1 MTLLA
6 WAIGCREPFAALGGR
21 ASPATTRARAEQAF
35 AALGARVTRPSR
47 DAKYDS
53 ARLKIANAAFLPSR
67 IWDDTSVWTSSPPTG
82 SRHTLLVGGRFVDG
96 RYRFESA
103 RGVAEPEEPAQSRH
117 TIDLTRLADGQYAWD
132 TDVAYGIGT
141 VTAPDVGAYIGALI
155 AAAEGRT
162 EHELRADFRSTA
174 PNTAA
179 TLSQLFRVDSVRTT
193 HFADGSTL
201 ATYTIAMTPE
211 GVEVRFPNFARYM
224 RRYAQTA
231 RMRWTLTDHT
241 SASYFEC
248 VAANGRLFVRIRTL
262 GRKPVSLV
270 GPPRPMPD
278 SLSLNGEIFTMK
290 VGRFTVGVREYH
302 AEFTVIRGDHERA
315 WNVISRREPQWV
327 LPLITE
333 HLIRAPLRRPF
344 QGSGAHFRLGVRDDS
359 TGGQTLL
366 QRRLHLEVQE
376 SLILRFLGRLGAIAV
391 SEYAGKAELEQNAW
405 LAEVF
410 NAVVADI
417 RAQ

>member
-1 MTLLA
+1 LTLLA
-6 WAIGCREPFAALGGR
+6 CAIGCREPFAALGGR
-21 ASPATTRARAEQAF
+21 AAPARARARAEQLF
-35 AALGARVTRPSR
+35 AALGARVTQPAR
-47 DAKYDS
+47 DTKYDS
-53 ARLKIANAAFLPSR
+53 ARVKIVNAAFLPSR
-67 IWDDTSVWTSSPPTG
+67 VWDDTSVWSGSTSA
-82 SRHTLLVGGRFVDG
+82 RRTLLVGGRFVDG
-96 RYRFESA
+96 RYRFETA
-103 RGVAEPEEPAQSRH
+103 RSVAAPAAPAESRH
-117 TIDLTRLADGQYAWD
+117 TIELTRLADGQYAWD
-132 TDVAYGIGT
+132 TDVAYGIGS

-155 AAAEGRT
+155 AAAEGRN
-162 EHELRADFRSTA
+162 EHELRAGFRSTA
-174 PNTAA
+174 PRTSA

-201 ATYTIAMTPE
+201 ATYAIAMTPE
-211 GVEVRFPNFARYM
+211 GVEGRFPNFAQYV

-248 VAANGRLFVRIRTL
+248 VAASGRLLVRVRTL
-262 GRKPVSLV
+262 GGKPVSLV
-270 GPPRPMPD
+270 GPARPMPD
-278 SLSLNGEIFTMK
+278 SLTLNGEIFTMK

-315 WNVISRREPQWV
+315 WNIVSRREPHWV

-344 QGSGAHFRLGVRDDS
+344 QGNGAMFRLGVSDDS

-366 QRRLHLEVQE
+366 QRSLHLEVQE
-376 SLILRFLGRLGAIAV
+376 SLILRFIGRLGAIAV
-391 SEYAGKAELEQNAW
+391 SEYAGQAEREQNAW

-410 NAVVADI
+410 SALVADVKNTGD
-417 RAQ
+417 